1 MLNYVCGDSEHEK
14 IMTNNDFFEIAHK
27 EKLKEFQKQKLF
39 HKWIPL
45 LFWFINILTLRKDR

>member
-39 HKWIPL
+39 HK
-45 LFWFINILTLRKDR
+45 